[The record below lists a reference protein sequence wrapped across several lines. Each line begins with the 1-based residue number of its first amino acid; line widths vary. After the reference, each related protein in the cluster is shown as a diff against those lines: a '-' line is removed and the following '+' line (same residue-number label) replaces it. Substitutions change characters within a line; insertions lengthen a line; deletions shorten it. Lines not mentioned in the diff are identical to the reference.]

1 MSALP
6 RTASFGARTVVAD
19 SRHLRPTQLS
29 RHDWA
34 GFSEY
39 QLRDPE

>member
-6 RTASFGARTVVAD
+6 RTAPLGARIVVAD
-19 SRHLRPTQLS
+19 SRHPCPTQLS
-29 RHDWA
+29 RQDRA
-34 GFSEY
+34 RFSKN

>member
-6 RTASFGARTVVAD
+6 RTASLGARTVVAD
-19 SRHLRPTQLS
+19 SRHLCPTQLS
-29 RHDWA
+29 RHDRA

>member
-6 RTASFGARTVVAD
+6 RTASLGAGIVVAD
-19 SRHLRPTQLS
+19 SRHLCPTHAL
-29 RHDWA
+29 RHERA